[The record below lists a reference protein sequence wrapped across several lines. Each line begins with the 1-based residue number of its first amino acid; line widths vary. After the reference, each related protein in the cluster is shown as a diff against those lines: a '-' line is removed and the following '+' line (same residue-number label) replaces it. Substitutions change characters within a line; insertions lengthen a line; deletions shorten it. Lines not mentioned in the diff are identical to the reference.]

1 MINPSPFNINLSSFC
16 FRELRTASWE
26 ALAGRKF
33 SQEIGVDKVDKS
45 LVANFDILNLVP
57 EQGIKEGDSVLYN
70 KTLKGKLN
78 IILHTLHTC
87 MQLDT

>member
-1 MINPSPFNINLSSFC
+1 MIQNCVFIVC
-16 FRELRTASWE
+16 RELKTASGE

-57 EQGIKEGDSVLYN
+57 EQGIKEGDLVLYNN
-70 KTLKGKLN
+70 KTLKGK
-78 IILHTLHTC
+78 
-87 MQLDT
+87 